1 MLESRIKWNAQNR
14 YILIEKDA
22 YFSFHKANC
31 EIALP
36 SFSVKQFFI
45 TLLLW
50 KVLWSFWFSQLT
62 FKARQVL
69 LHVEKKRKVDWKC
82 NSAIKTIN
90 RVLSVIDPEKKLENL
105 LDFVLIKE
113 KMFKLCWKEVL
124 TRNHQV
130 LLYEPGAFLQ
140 LPFVWEARRNSSQ

>member
-1 MLESRIKWNAQNR
+1 MKCSESLYFDWKGCIFFLSQGKLWNCVAV
-14 YILIEKDA
+14 
-22 YFSFHKANC
+22 
-31 EIALP
+31 
-36 SFSVKQFFI
+36 FSVKQFFI

-124 TRNHQV
+124 ARNHQV

>member
-1 MLESRIKWNAQNR
+1 MKCSESLYFDWEGCIFFLSQGKLWNCVAV
-14 YILIEKDA
+14 
-22 YFSFHKANC
+22 
-31 EIALP
+31 
-36 SFSVKQFFI
+36 FSVKQFFI
-45 TLLLW
+45 ILMLW
-50 KVLWSFWFSQLT
+50 KVLWTLIEPVD

-124 TRNHQV
+124 ARNHQV
-130 LLYEPGAFLQ
+130 LLYEPVAFLQ